1 MFSYGN
7 KVYISYSA
15 ATVDKFYTLGLMMAD
30 KGSDLMNPDSWTHVT
45 YPLLSSY
52 DTDEGKSAAEL
63 MWAAVT
69 IPLFWIVWKPCSGI
83 SCKTVSGSSCGNER
97 LRRTL

>member
-30 KGSDLMNPDSWTHVT
+30 KGKR
-45 YPLLSSY
+45 SY
-52 DTDEGKSAAEL
+52 ESGQLDTCYL
-63 MWAAVT
+63 PAVK
-69 IPLFWIVWKPCSGI
+69 F
-83 SCKTVSGSSCGNER
+83 
-97 LRRTL
+97 LRHR